1 MKCAKCG
8 YALVIQKT
16 VKPSGAV
23 FRYIICSEANQAEK
37 RCDGVHG
44 LKADAVEA
52 LIFEKMKIKLKQF
65 STLSSPQE
73 SIIDPEII
81 QLKTKIAH
89 LDQEIETA
97 TQKAMEASGALIK
110 YLSNKVNSLDEEK
123 SKCIIKLNE
132 LQAAQEAKKCD
143 VAQLSDYIAKWAE
156 LTIEDKMIVVDAL
169 IDKIMLSEHEISI
182 KWNI

>member
-1 MKCAKCG
+1 MSFFYC
-8 YALVIQKT
+8 
-16 VKPSGAV
+16 
-23 FRYIICSEANQAEK
+23 
-37 RCDGVHG
+37 
-44 LKADAVEA
+44 
-52 LIFEKMKIKLKQF
+52 
-65 STLSSPQE
+65 
-73 SIIDPEII
+73 
-81 QLKTKIAH
+81 
-89 LDQEIETA
+89 
-97 TQKAMEASGALIK
+97 IK
-110 YLSNKVNSLDEEK
+110 YLINKVNSLDEEK